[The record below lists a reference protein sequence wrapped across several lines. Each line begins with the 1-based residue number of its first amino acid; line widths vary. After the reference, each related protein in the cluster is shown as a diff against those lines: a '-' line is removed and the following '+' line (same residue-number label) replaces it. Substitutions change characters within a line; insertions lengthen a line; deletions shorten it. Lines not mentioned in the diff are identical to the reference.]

1 MSAPEESNIKTQ
13 FATISKGAHLN
24 VLLPRTPDLDVS
36 GIYRDGSP
44 EDLTRLPSRRNLFFD
59 EKAPL
64 IVILRTSASEE
75 DIRTLLP
82 SLEIVLAPH
91 ATDAV
96 PQGSGNAA
104 SASGKHDLTSKTI
117 SASDVTDIVSAGKH
131 TYVIWKP
138 VLQLSRPRAKL
149 QRPAI
154 YFTAHLTISNDAL
167 NTLRQRSREY
177 LKSFEPLPGNVLEP
191 LRFDPAFG
199 DSNIYLSETRITKVA
214 PATGKA
220 DSDVKPIRGA
230 SKRAFPVVPALFTKI
245 RYSALPDA
253 VVASLH
259 IEVSQLVTGSIKVK
273 RASVEVPNAETEIL
287 CPLDGPREMRA
298 SDEVVL
304 LYKLTRPIDKAT
316 ANSSSAAV
324 NIQATVSLD
333 QDSHVELDISWQ
345 AKVDLSQTA
354 VKPIYKW
361 SRPLSGTSQQ
371 RASLQDAERP
381 TSVGGG
387 SLIAEIGITFNF
399 TAPLSARRN
408 DEFRLEVQCI
418 NRSSRPRRFALV
430 LLQPKRATMA
440 AKRDSSSLTENT
452 SLIASIFNAP
462 PLEQQHTPDVLD
474 LNPDV
479 RIGPLR
485 PGDCFETQMK
495 FRALR
500 TGVLDLGVVRIVDLD
515 TRQTVDVREL
525 PDVVAIDGE
534 RGEQQAR

>member
-1 MSAPEESNIKTQ
+1 MAAPEESNIKTQ

-24 VLLPRTPDLDVS
+24 VLLPRTPALDVS

-44 EDLTRLPSRRNLFFD
+44 EDLTRLPSRRNLFCD

-75 DIRTLLP
+75 DIRTLLS
-82 SLEIVLAPH
+82 SLEIVLAAH

-96 PQGSGNAA
+96 PHGSGKAA
-104 SASGKHDLTSKTI
+104 SASGKHDLTSKAI
-117 SASDVTDIVSAGKH
+117 SASDVADVVSTEDH

-167 NTLRQRSREY
+167 NTLRQRSRDY
-177 LKSFEPLPGNVLEP
+177 LKSFEPLPANVLEP
-191 LRFDPAFG
+191 LRFDPALW

-214 PATGKA
+214 PATGRA
-220 DSDVKPIRGA
+220 DSDVKPICGA

-259 IEVSQLVTGSIKVK
+259 IEVSQLVTGSFKVH
-273 RASVEVPNAETEIL
+273 RASVEVPNAKIEEL
-287 CPLDGPREMRA
+287 CPLEGPREMRA
-298 SDEVVL
+298 GDEMVL
-304 LYKLTRPIDKAT
+304 LYRLTRPVNSAT
-316 ANSSSAAV
+316 ANSSSVAV
-324 NIQATVSLD
+324 DIQATVSLD
-333 QDSHVELDISWQ
+333 QSSHVELDINWQ

-354 VKPIYKW
+354 AKPMYKW
-361 SRPLSGTSQQ
+361 SRPLSGSSQQ
-371 RASLQDAERP
+371 RVSLPDVERP
-381 TSVGGG
+381 TSVSDG
-387 SLIAEIGITFNF
+387 SQYGEVGITFNF
-399 TAPLSARRN
+399 TAPPKARQN
-408 DEFRLEVQCI
+408 HVFVLDVQCI
-418 NRSSRPRRFALV
+418 NRSKRPRRFALV
-430 LLQPKRATMA
+430 LLQPKRIIMA

-452 SLIASIFNAP
+452 SLIAGIFNAP
-462 PLEQQHTPDVLD
+462 PLEQQQTPDVLD

-525 PDVVAIDGE
+525 PDVIATDGE
-534 RGEQQAR
+534 